1 MTEVRIPVRD
11 GVELAATLYLPDP
24 AAGPQPCLLEAL
36 PYRKDDLTAS
46 YAVGYEDLRDR
57 FGFAVCR
64 VDVRGTGSSSGDAT
78 DEYPPEEQ
86 ADLVEV
92 IAWLAAQE
100 WCNGRVGM
108 FGTSY
113 SGFNSL
119 QLACE
124 RPAALG
130 AVCAIYSS
138 DDRWTDDVHWRGGA
152 LKLVDLVDYCHYMT
166 PMCVLPPA
174 PAVWGPTWREE
185 WARRLSVNEPWV
197 LTWLREHVHGDYW
210 RGGSVRLGASG
221 AGYERIAVPT
231 MLVAGWADGYRN
243 NSFRTV
249 AALAVAGVPHRL
261 LAGPWAHADPR
272 TAMPGPRIDLDVEMA
287 AWFDR
292 WLRDTPAAEPVE
304 TRSGCDVFVRTSTVP
319 EPDLDL
325 HAGYWLSLPS
335 VPPTRPWS
343 VALGTGSLTVVPDT
357 GTAAWIDCAGHL
369 PWGQSGDQRLDDAR
383 SLTWGTAPPS
393 LPVVG
398 HPRARMRV
406 SVDQPVAS
414 LSVKVCDVFPDG
426 TSALVARGTLDLA
439 FRDGLHGTPTP
450 LVPGHEYDVELDL
463 DACAYEWSPGNRLR
477 ISVAGSDWPNTVAP
491 PAPVVLTL
499 HAGSVELPLL
509 EGSYPSPTFTPGASR
524 SSESVEGVGW
534 SISDD
539 VLRRTTTARTHT
551 VSEYAT
557 PYDGTAREDYR
568 GEVAVDRCTWDQT
581 AHAVTT
587 YDLTWPGIAVHV
599 ESTMDVTITR
609 AGYDVVI
616 ETVATLDGAEV
627 SRRSWRESVP
637 RSA

>member
-24 AAGPQPCLLEAL
+24 ARGSQPCLLEAL
-36 PYRKDDLTAS
+36 PYRKDDLTSS
-46 YAVGYEDLRDR
+46 YAAGYESLRDR

-64 VDVRGTGSSSGDAT
+64 LDLRGTGSSSGDAT
-78 DEYPPEEQ
+78 DEYPAEEQ

-124 RPAALG
+124 RPPGLG
-130 AVCAIYSS
+130 AVFAIYSS

-166 PMCVLPPA
+166 PMCVLPPV
-174 PAVWGPTWREE
+174 PEVWGPSWRTE
-185 WARRLSVNEPWV
+185 WERRLVTFQPWV
-197 LTWLREHVHGDYW
+197 LTWLRESVHGDYW
-210 RGGSVRLGASG
+210 RGGSVRLGPAG
-221 AGYERIAVPT
+221 DGYERIGVPT

-243 NSFRTV
+243 NSFRTI
-249 AALAVAGVPHRL
+249 AALAENGVPHRL

-292 WLRDTPAAEPVE
+292 WLRSEPDDFP
-304 TRSGCDVFVRTSTVP
+304 SGCDVFVRTSTVP

-325 HAGYWLSLPS
+325 HEGYWISLPS
-335 VPPTRPWS
+335 IPPTRPWS
-343 VALGTGSLTVVPDT
+343 VSLPGRRPLTVVPDT
-357 GTAAWIDCAGHL
+357 GSAAWIDCAGHL

-383 SLTWGTAPPS
+383 SLTWDVAPPA
-393 LPVVG
+393 LPVIG
-398 HPRARMRV
+398 QPRARLRI
-406 SVDQPVAS
+406 SADQPLAS
-414 LSVKVCDVFPDG
+414 LSVKLCDVFPDG
-426 TSALVARGTLDLA
+426 TSALVSRGTLDLT
-439 FRDGLHGTPTP
+439 FRDGLHGTPSA
-450 LVPGHEYDVELDL
+450 LVPGREYDVELDL
-463 DACAYEWSPGNRLR
+463 DACAFRWDPANTLR
-477 ISVAGSDWPNTVAP
+477 VSIAGSDWPNTIAP
-491 PAPVVLTL
+491 PVPVHLTV
-499 HAGSVELPLL
+499 HAGSVSLPLL
-509 EGSYPSPTFTPGASR
+509 EGSFPAPTLTPGAEHSA
-524 SSESVEGVGW
+524 ESLEGVGW
-534 SISDD
+534 SITDD
-539 VLRRTTTARTHT
+539 VLGRTTTARTHT

-557 PYDGTAREDYR
+557 PYDGRAREDYL
-568 GEVAVDRCTWDQT
+568 GSVTVDRRTWEQT

-587 YDLTWPGIAVHV
+587 YDLSWPGVAVQV
-599 ESTMDVTITR
+599 ASAMNITVTR
-609 AGYDVVI
+609 AGLDVSI
-616 ETVATLDGAEV
+616 GTVATLDGEPV
-627 SRRSWRESVP
+627 SHRTWQETIP